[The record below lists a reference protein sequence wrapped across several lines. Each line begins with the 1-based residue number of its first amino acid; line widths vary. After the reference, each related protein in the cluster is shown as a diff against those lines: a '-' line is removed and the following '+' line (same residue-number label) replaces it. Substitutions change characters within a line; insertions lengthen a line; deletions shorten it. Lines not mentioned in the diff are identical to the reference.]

1 MKIIFLCAVT
11 FMLAACGTLLPPP
24 GDPPRKYILAA
35 LSHES
40 DDGFTLSCAP
50 PVPRQ
55 LMVDLPT
62 LYPPLDSTRIALKP
76 QEQTIDYYADA
87 EWADRLGA
95 LIQESFIYSL
105 QNKGMLR
112 GVSRATEGIQ
122 ADYML
127 KVEVRKFYMEHENPG
142 RIPTAHVDYMAHLV
156 KLPERYIVAS
166 HYFTHTQAV
175 PQQAMDTIIKSLNTA
190 HLEASKALVTWVLRH
205 IR

>member
-1 MKIIFLCAVT
+1 MKSIVLCAVT

-24 GDPPRKYILAA
+24 GDPPKKYILAA
-35 LSHES
+35 LSSES
-40 DDGFTLSCAP
+40 GGHPL
-50 PVPRQ
+50 PRQ
-55 LMVDLPT
+55 LIVDLPT

-87 EWADRLGA
+87 EWADRLSA

-142 RIPTAHVDYMAHLV
+142 RVPTAHVDYVAHLV
-156 KLPERYIVAS
+156 KLPERHIVAS
-166 HYFTHTQAV
+166 HRFTQTQAV
-175 PQQAMDTIIKSLNTA
+175 PQQAMDNIIKSLNTA
-190 HLEASKALVTWVLRH
+190 HLEASKSLVSWVLGH

>member
-1 MKIIFLCAVT
+1 MKSIFLCAVT
-11 FMLAACGTLLPPP
+11 LMLAACGTLLPPP
-24 GDPPRKYILAA
+24 GDPPKKYILAV
-35 LSHES
+35 LSSES
-40 DDGFTLSCAP
+40 GGSTLSCAP
-50 PVPRQ
+50 AVSRQ
-55 LMVDLPT
+55 LIVDLPT

-87 EWADRLGA
+87 EWADRLSA

-142 RIPTAHVDYMAHLV
+142 RIPTAHVDYVAHLV
-156 KLPERYIVAS
+156 KLPERHIMAS
-166 HYFTHTQAV
+166 HRFTHTQAV
-175 PQQAMDTIIKSLNTA
+175 PQQAMDNIIKSLNAA
-190 HLEASKALVTWVLRH
+190 HLEASKSLVSWVLGH